1 MKRSSQQSAAADGAL
16 LAEVP
21 TARSRPGP
29 ERVAPAAAGEPP
41 QGRTRG
47 SGTEVSVGR
56 DEV

>member
-1 MKRSSQQSAAADGAL
+1 MKRSSQQSAAAGGAL

-47 SGTEVSVGR
+47 SGTEVSVG
-56 DEV
+56 